1 MSARA
6 FPFLLLCFCS
16 TAVSGEESTDS
27 VVTAA
32 PGDVAI
38 LPCYSAGNVT
48 PAVTS
53 WMKNGKEI
61 ISGGVSAPLNTSG
74 GPGSRES
81 RESRLSVLPNGSLSI
96 GAVEVGDEAVYL
108 CASTLPGNY
117 TYHAKVQLQVAT
129 GPDNVSFSVDPAVV
143 LPNGTFTVVRGAAVY
158 FMCSG
163 RSYPSPELRLT
174 FSGASNS
181 SRSVVNNTGA
191 VLEYSTQNI
200 QPSAQGN
207 YTCSAHNPVSHQRH
221 EKSAEVLVY
230 YASDRHPECMWTQDS
245 SLVLFHCSW
254 FGVFPAALLNWTD
267 VPSGQILASEV
278 TDSLAL
284 KMNSSLLW
292 EGQTLRCSAQHRALP
307 PGANRSCTFTL
318 KTPYP
323 LGDPLAAAVEG
334 TSVTLSCSEST
345 STPPA
350 VTTWRKGLKQELI
363 MNDSKYTVTAE
374 GTRFQLTIVNVTKE
388 DEGVYF
394 CLSENPLGAKELEV
408 YLTVKSPSAY
418 TGAVIGLFIAVL
430 IVGSAVVVAK
440 TVYSSRHKICLSGFG
455 RVEDD
460 RADVLSLVESDEEQI
475 FQAAVPRLPPVSNG
489 GHTTL
494 VEIHRIPSTDHEEA
508 EVDDAQQQ
516 EDAETTEEPEDLV
529 TF

>member
-16 TAVSGEESTDS
+16 TGEFYGTFSSGFAVSRVLSGFRVCFAAVSGEESTDS

-61 ISGGVSAPLNTSG
+61 ISGV
-74 GPGSRES
+74 
-81 RESRLSVLPNGSLSI
+81 PNGSLSI

-221 EKSAEVLVY
+221 EKN
-230 YASDRHPECMWTQDS
+230 ASDRHLECMWTQDS

-318 KTPYP
+318 SKSY
-323 LGDPLAAAVEG
+323 PLAAAVEG

-408 YLTVKSPSAY
+408 YLTVKCKKR
-418 TGAVIGLFIAVL
+418 F
-430 IVGSAVVVAK
+430 
-440 TVYSSRHKICLSGFG
+440 R
-455 RVEDD
+455 

-494 VEIHRIPSTDHEEA
+494 VEIHRIPSSMTW
-508 EVDDAQQQ
+508 
-516 EDAETTEEPEDLV
+516 L
-529 TF
+529 